1 MEWKQIEILRV
12 HEFEAVNQMSSSMG
26 EYGGIVKKAE
36 YQYNGLGHRI
46 NQKIWKYEQIQP
58 ENPEHQIQ
66 YTLDLT
72 RQYYNLLQ
80 KEDSYTETVTD
91 KTPESGIQSFYW
103 DRNTV
108 SMEADRVQDF
118 YLQDDLGSPVNLV
131 NQDGQSI
138 ERYAYDEFGMP
149 CVYRE
154 NKVSG
159 LFVGSAQPFG
169 FNGYQMD
176 EAGGLYFAQARRY
189 DAGAGRFI
197 SEDFIKGHIAV
208 PYTMNHYSYCF
219 NRPMDLVDLN
229 GMWPKWVET
238 TVKAVT
244 VVTTVVAVGAVVV
257 GTGGTAAPFI
267 AGVLLAGTIGGFAN
281 ENIGGSYSNGFLGGC
296 FTGIIQGAGSMLGPI
311 GNTIGGGIG
320 SAVGTMV
327 TEYLDNI
334 DSTVEKN
341 MKK

>member
-1 MEWKQIEILRV
+1 MATMPLET
-12 HEFEAVNQMSSSMG
+12 G
-26 EYGGIVKKAE
+26 AE
-36 YQYNGLGHRI
+36 LS
-46 NQKIWKYEQIQP
+46 
-58 ENPEHQIQ
+58 
-66 YTLDLT
+66 T
-72 RQYYNLLQ
+72 RQRAACQYHNLLQ
-80 KEDSYTETVTD
+80 KTTSMGSGGSRTED
-91 KTPESGIQSFYW
+91 
-103 DRNTV
+103 
-108 SMEADRVQDF
+108 
-118 YLQDDLGSPVNLV
+118 
-131 NQDGQSI
+131 
-138 ERYAYDEFGMP
+138 
-149 CVYRE
+149 
-154 NKVSG
+154 
-159 LFVGSAQPFG
+159 
-169 FNGYQMD
+169 
-176 EAGGLYFAQARRY
+176 RRY
-189 DAGAGRFI
+189 DAGVGRFI
-197 SEDFIKGHIAV
+197 SEDFIKGHTAV

-334 DSTVEKN
+334 DSTVEKKHEEIGADALTSGLKGLVWGTFTGSVQGITFYN
-341 MKK
+341 DVALEKNVVDSFSGYTKTTGNVLNTFYGATTTMISNESSFDKE